1 MGLPLP
7 GHKDVPSLPATPD
20 TPLMPCGISRGCI
33 GGCLLLV
40 THGNRVH
47 LKRLRISTATCCQA
61 GKLCSQLFRDVGPG
75 PRVKQTD
82 KPDLCFHHDSVT

>member
-7 GHKDVPSLPATPD
+7 GHKDVTSLPATPD

-40 THGNRVH
+40 THGDRVH
-47 LKRLRISTATCCQA
+47 LKRLRISTAVFPAVQGCRPW
-61 GKLCSQLFRDVGPG
+61 SQGEANR
-75 PRVKQTD
+75 
-82 KPDLCFHHDSVT
+82 